1 MSEEGPNSHLMKA
14 QLGLLCE
21 PLRDKPKIP
30 KILRNYI
37 SAEVG
42 REAAV
47 RKEPKNKRGVRNAGE
62 GGCEQIDDEDLRDPC
77 KHDSLRQGS
86 TMTMLMVHDDLYQK
100 TRLSARSFCSSAC
113 SALGG

>member
-1 MSEEGPNSHLMKA
+1 MKA
-14 QLGLLCE
+14 QLGFLCE
-21 PLRDKPKIP
+21 PLRDKPKI
-30 KILRNYI
+30 LRNFI

-47 RKEPKNKRGVRNAGE
+47 RKEPKKNKRRVRNAGE

-86 TMTMLMVHDDLYQK
+86 TMTMLMVSDDLYQK
-100 TRLSARSFCSSAC
+100 TRLSARSFCSSA
-113 SALGG
+113 SSVLEG